1 MVVDDFTESCKLEE
15 YDLTHI
21 FSQLIYLADSA
32 IPTSDDSIFSRTTT
46 IQKKSDEYP
55 LYEHNPDGRDNQ
67 YYYLTTKNN
76 ESTNRRSDS
85 FRYMKFK
92 SDHY

>member
-1 MVVDDFTESCKLEE
+1 MEVDDFTESCKLEE

-32 IPTSDDSIFSRTTT
+32 IPTSHDSLFSRTIP

-55 LYEHNPDGRDNQ
+55 LYEHNPNGHDNQ
-67 YYYLTTKNN
+67 YYLLTKNN

-85 FRYMKFK
+85 FRYMIFEIKI
-92 SDHY
+92 